1 MIPTSARC
9 ATTFLES
16 SAETSP
22 AKNVGT
28 SLANNVRTSPANNVR
43 TCPDRSVETFRNR
56 NAQTCLGKN
65 VEMCQ
70 DSSASRCPN
79 RCAVPANQTTDEIF
93 TNQHVPD
100 FTTETYD
107 LTSIPMYLY
116 VSNLFDIYGILV
128 NLKALEEINECN
140 DKRTLLCGG
149 CPSPGFPTCTNPS
162 SWITR
167 VTDGCYGTTISATPL
182 LAPNHCPCLTFTS
195 KGRNIWLNLFCS
207 LTMKSLIELELEV
220 MKGVGQM

>member
-1 MIPTSARC
+1 MCHVSAEVCPARC

-22 AKNVGT
+22 ANNVGT
-28 SLANNVRTSPANNVR
+28 S
-43 TCPDRSVETFRNR
+43 PDRSVGTFRNR
-56 NAQTCLGKN
+56 NAQMCLGKN
-65 VEMCQ
+65 VGMCQ

-107 LTSIPMYLY
+107 LTSKPMYLY

-128 NLKALEEINECN
+128 NLEALEEINECN
-140 DKRTLLCGG
+140 
-149 CPSPGFPTCTNPS
+149 
-162 SWITR
+162 
-167 VTDGCYGTTISATPL
+167 
-182 LAPNHCPCLTFTS
+182 
-195 KGRNIWLNLFCS
+195 
-207 LTMKSLIELELEV
+207 
-220 MKGVGQM
+220 

>member
-1 MIPTSARC
+1 MY
-9 ATTFLES
+9 LES
-16 SAETSP
+16 NAETCLVR
-22 AKNVGT
+22 NVGM
-28 SLANNVRTSPANNVR
+28 SLASSVRTFQDNNARTSPDSSAA
-43 TCPDRSVETFRNR
+43 TFTSR
-56 NAQTCLGKN
+56 NAQTFLARN
-65 VEMCQ
+65 VATFPAN
-70 DSSASRCPN
+70 SASRCLN

-128 NLKALEEINECN
+128 NLEALEEINKCY
-140 DKRTLLCGG
+140 DKRTLQCGG
-149 CPSPGFPTCTNPS
+149 CPSPGFPSCTNPG

-182 LAPNHCPCLTFTS
+182 LSPNHCPCLTFT
-195 KGRNIWLNLFCS
+195 
-207 LTMKSLIELELEV
+207 
-220 MKGVGQM
+220 